1 MLRFIPVL
9 ALLLFTA
16 CGLAENEQDDKNK
29 RIYITFT
36 DPAFEQFC
44 LGMFDLDHDGRIS
57 RYEAQRVLVM
67 DCSGRNIS
75 AMWEIG
81 EFSRLRELDCSGNNL
96 TRLDLRK
103 CPDLQKLDCGDNEIT
118 SLDIDGLRGL
128 AVLDCAG
135 NLLARLDL
143 KSNSSLRQ
151 LDCRGNLL
159 VTLDLTPCSELPFPA
174 PPRIVFRWLPASV
187 SCWLSVSVSRRLPA
201 SFPAGSPHCSPL
213 PPRVAS
219 RHLSVSVPRRL
230 PALFPAGSPRR
241 FPAGS
246 PHCSPLAARVA
257 SRRLPRPFPAV
268 PGVVFC
274 LPQRVCGTLISD
286 TLLKSR
292 RRGLGIS
299 DNNSYLWVQ
308 KMSFAP

>member
-1 MLRFIPVL
+1 MIRTSVFILHSQTPPSNDSVSE
-9 ALLLFTA
+9 
-16 CGLAENEQDDKNK
+16 CS
-29 RIYITFT
+29 IW
-36 DPAFEQFC
+36 
-44 LGMFDLDHDGRIS
+44 DHDGRIS

-159 VTLDLTPCSELPFPA
+159 VTLDLTPCSGQLQADTRDNPFLTTVYRLGSQGVDYNGRPRWSSA
-174 PPRIVFRWLPASV
+174 DRSLRFLPPRIVFRWLPASV
-187 SCWLSVSVSRRLPA
+187 SCWLSVSVPRRLPA
-201 SFPAGSPHCSPL
+201 SFPAGSPHCSP
-213 PPRVAS
+213 
-219 RHLSVSVPRRL
+219 
-230 PALFPAGSPRR
+230 RR
-241 FPAGS
+241 FPS
-246 PHCSPLAARVA
+246 PVRVHPPPHRFPLPTSFPVGAHVA
-257 SRRLPRPFPAV
+257 SRRPTASLPVGCRVRFLPFPA
-268 PGVVFC
+268 
-274 LPQRVCGTLISD
+274 L
-286 TLLKSR
+286 
-292 RRGLGIS
+292 
-299 DNNSYLWVQ
+299 
-308 KMSFAP
+308 SFAFRSGFAARLFLIHC

>member
-29 RIYITFT
+29 RIYITFA
-36 DPAFEQFC
+36 DPAFERFC

-57 RYEAQRVLVM
+57 RYEAQRVLAM

-128 AVLDCAG
+128 TQLDCAE

-143 KSNSSLRQ
+143 KSNSSRLPRQ
-151 LDCRGNLL
+151 PAGDARPAPLLGAVAGRHARQSFPYDRLLPRFAGRRPQRADRGGRP
-159 VTLDLTPCSELPFPA
+159 LTA
-174 PPRIVFRWLPASV
+174 PPRIVFR
-187 SCWLSVSVSRRLPA
+187 
-201 SFPAGSPHCSPL
+201 
-213 PPRVAS
+213 
-219 RHLSVSVPRRL
+219 
-230 PALFPAGSPRR
+230 
-241 FPAGS
+241 
-246 PHCSPLAARVA
+246 
-257 SRRLPRPFPAV
+257 
-268 PGVVFC
+268 
-274 LPQRVCGTLISD
+274 
-286 TLLKSR
+286 
-292 RRGLGIS
+292 
-299 DNNSYLWVQ
+299 
-308 KMSFAP
+308 

>member
-29 RIYITFT
+29 RIYITFA

-57 RYEAQRVLVM
+57 RYEAQRVLAM

-128 AVLDCAG
+128 TQLDCAE

-143 KSNSSLRQ
+143 KSNSSLRS

-159 VTLDLTPCSELPFPA
+159 VTLDLPPPCSGQLQADTRDNPFLTT
-174 PPRIVFRWLPASV
+174 VYCLASQ
-187 SCWLSVSVSRRLPA
+187 
-201 SFPAGSPHCSPL
+201 
-213 PPRVAS
+213 
-219 RHLSVSVPRRL
+219 
-230 PALFPAGSPRR
+230 
-241 FPAGS
+241 
-246 PHCSPLAARVA
+246 
-257 SRRLPRPFPAV
+257 
-268 PGVVFC
+268 GVDRNGPTEVVV
-274 LPQRVCGTLISD
+274 R
-286 TLLKSR
+286 
-292 RRGLGIS
+292 
-299 DNNSYLWVQ
+299 
-308 KMSFAP
+308 

>member
-1 MLRFIPVL
+1 MLRFIPAL

-159 VTLDLTPCSELPFPA
+159 VTLDLPPPARGSCRPTRATILSLRPSIASLRRASTATGRPRWSSADRPPPHRFPLTA
-174 PPRIVFRWLPASV
+174 
-187 SCWLSVSVSRRLPA
+187 
-201 SFPAGSPHCSPL
+201 
-213 PPRVAS
+213 RVAS
-219 RHLSVSVPRRL
+219 RHLPASLPVGCCVVCCCPP
-230 PALFPAGSPRR
+230 PALSFAFRSG
-241 FPAGS
+241 F
-246 PHCSPLAARVA
+246 AAR
-257 SRRLPRPFPAV
+257 LF
-268 PGVVFC
+268 
-274 LPQRVCGTLISD
+274 LIHC
-286 TLLKSR
+286 
-292 RRGLGIS
+292 
-299 DNNSYLWVQ
+299 
-308 KMSFAP
+308 

>member
-1 MLRFIPVL
+1 MLRFIPAL

-36 DPAFEQFC
+36 DPAFERFC
-44 LGMFDLDHDGRIS
+44 LGMFNLDHDGRIS

-159 VTLDLTPCSELPFPA
+159 VTLDLTPCSGQLQADTRDNPFLTTVYRLGSQGVDYNGRPRWSSA
-174 PPRIVFRWLPASV
+174 DRSLRFLPPRIVFRWLPASV
-187 SCWLSVSVSRRLPA
+187 SCWLSVSVPRRLPA
-201 SFPAGSPHCSPL
+201 SFPAGSPHCSP
-213 PPRVAS
+213 
-219 RHLSVSVPRRL
+219 
-230 PALFPAGSPRR
+230 RR
-241 FPAGS
+241 FPS
-246 PHCSPLAARVA
+246 PVRVHPPPASFPAAHIVPRWLPTSLPAARPHRFPSVVA
-257 SRRLPRPFPAV
+257 SVSCR
-268 PGVVFC
+268 
-274 LPQRVCGTLISD
+274 
-286 TLLKSR
+286 SR
-292 RRGLGIS
+292 RCLLPSAAGLRHA
-299 DNNSYLWVQ
+299 Y
-308 KMSFAP
+308 F

>member
-103 CPDLQKLDCGDNEIT
+103 CPGLQKLDCGDNEIT
-118 SLDIDGLRGL
+118 SLDIDGLREL
-128 AVLDCAG
+128 AVLDYAG

-159 VTLDLTPCSELPFPA
+159 VTLDLTPCSGQLQADTRDNPFLTT
-174 PPRIVFRWLPASV
+174 VY
-187 SCWLSVSVSRRLPA
+187 RL
-201 SFPAGSPHCSPL
+201 GSQ
-213 PPRVAS
+213 
-219 RHLSVSVPRRL
+219 
-230 PALFPAGSPRR
+230 
-241 FPAGS
+241 
-246 PHCSPLAARVA
+246 
-257 SRRLPRPFPAV
+257 
-268 PGVVFC
+268 GVDYNGPTEVVV
-274 LPQRVCGTLISD
+274 R
-286 TLLKSR
+286 
-292 RRGLGIS
+292 
-299 DNNSYLWVQ
+299 
-308 KMSFAP
+308 

>member
-1 MLRFIPVL
+1 MIRTSVFILHSQTPPSSNSVSE
-9 ALLLFTA
+9 
-16 CGLAENEQDDKNK
+16 CS
-29 RIYITFT
+29 IW
-36 DPAFEQFC
+36 
-44 LGMFDLDHDGRIS
+44 DHDGRIS

-159 VTLDLTPCSELPFPA
+159 VTLDLTPLLGAVAGDTRDNPFLTT
-174 PPRIVFRWLPASV
+174 VYCLASQGV
-187 SCWLSVSVSRRLPA
+187 DRQ
-201 SFPAGSPHCSPL
+201 
-213 PPRVAS
+213 
-219 RHLSVSVPRRL
+219 
-230 PALFPAGSPRR
+230 
-241 FPAGS
+241 
-246 PHCSPLAARVA
+246 
-257 SRRLPRPFPAV
+257 RPTE
-268 PGVVFC
+268 VVV
-274 LPQRVCGTLISD
+274 R
-286 TLLKSR
+286 
-292 RRGLGIS
+292 
-299 DNNSYLWVQ
+299 
-308 KMSFAP
+308 

>member
-29 RIYITFT
+29 RIYITFA
-36 DPAFEQFC
+36 DPAFERFC

-57 RYEAQRVLVM
+57 RYEAQRVLAM

-143 KSNSSLRQ
+143 KSNSSLRS

-159 VTLDLTPCSELPFPA
+159 VTLDLPPLLGAVAGRHARQSFPYDRLLPRFAGRRPQRADRGGRPLTA
-174 PPRIVFRWLPASV
+174 PPRIVFR
-187 SCWLSVSVSRRLPA
+187 
-201 SFPAGSPHCSPL
+201 
-213 PPRVAS
+213 
-219 RHLSVSVPRRL
+219 
-230 PALFPAGSPRR
+230 
-241 FPAGS
+241 
-246 PHCSPLAARVA
+246 
-257 SRRLPRPFPAV
+257 
-268 PGVVFC
+268 
-274 LPQRVCGTLISD
+274 
-286 TLLKSR
+286 
-292 RRGLGIS
+292 
-299 DNNSYLWVQ
+299 
-308 KMSFAP
+308 

>member
-1 MLRFIPVL
+1 MLRFIPAL

-36 DPAFEQFC
+36 DPAFERFC
-44 LGMFDLDHDGRIS
+44 LGMFNLDHDGRIS
-57 RYEAQRVLVM
+57 RYEAQRVLAM

-159 VTLDLTPCSELPFPA
+159 VTLDLTPCSGQLQADTRDNPFLTTVYRLGSQGVDYNGRPRWSSADRSLRFLPPASFSAGCPRPFPA
-174 PPRIVFRWLPASV
+174 GCPCPFPAACPRRSPLAARIV
-187 SCWLSVSVSRRLPA
+187 
-201 SFPAGSPHCSPL
+201 
-213 PPRVAS
+213 PRVAS
-219 RHLSVSVPRRL
+219 RHLSASTPPPASFPAAHIVPRWLPTSL
-230 PALFPAGSPRR
+230 PAARPHR
-241 FPAGS
+241 FPS
-246 PHCSPLAARVA
+246 VVA
-257 SRRLPRPFPAV
+257 SVSCR
-268 PGVVFC
+268 
-274 LPQRVCGTLISD
+274 
-286 TLLKSR
+286 SR
-292 RRGLGIS
+292 RCLLPSAAGLRHA
-299 DNNSYLWVQ
+299 Y
-308 KMSFAP
+308 F

>member
-29 RIYITFT
+29 RIYITFA
-36 DPAFEQFC
+36 DPAFERFC

-57 RYEAQRVLVM
+57 RYEAQRVLAM

-128 AVLDCAG
+128 SQLDCAE

-143 KSNSSLRQ
+143 KSNSSLRS

-159 VTLDLTPCSELPFPA
+159 VTLDLPPPCSGQLQADTRDNPFLTT
-174 PPRIVFRWLPASV
+174 V
-187 SCWLSVSVSRRLPA
+187 
-201 SFPAGSPHCSPL
+201 
-213 PPRVAS
+213 
-219 RHLSVSVPRRL
+219 
-230 PALFPAGSPRR
+230 
-241 FPAGS
+241 
-246 PHCSPLAARVA
+246 
-257 SRRLPRPFPAV
+257 
-268 PGVVFC
+268 
-274 LPQRVCGTLISD
+274 
-286 TLLKSR
+286 
-292 RRGLGIS
+292 
-299 DNNSYLWVQ
+299 
-308 KMSFAP
+308 

>member
-29 RIYITFT
+29 RIYITFA
-36 DPAFEQFC
+36 DPAFERFC

-57 RYEAQRVLVM
+57 RYEAQRVLAM

-128 AVLDCAG
+128 TQLDCAE

-143 KSNSSLRQ
+143 KSNSSLRS

-159 VTLDLTPCSELPFPA
+159 VTLDLPPPA
-174 PPRIVFRWLPASV
+174 RGSCRPTRATILSLRPSIASLRRASTATGRPRWSSADRPP
-187 SCWLSVSVSRRLPA
+187 PA
-201 SFPAGSPHCSPL
+201 SFSADC
-213 PPRVAS
+213 
-219 RHLSVSVPRRL
+219 
-230 PALFPAGSPRR
+230 PRR
-241 FPAGS
+241 FPS
-246 PHCSPLAARVA
+246 PARIA
-257 SRRLPRPFPAV
+257 SCRLLRCLLLPPPGTVICLPR
-268 PGVVFC
+268 
-274 LPQRVCGTLISD
+274 RVSGTLISD

>member
-29 RIYITFT
+29 RIYITFA
-36 DPAFEQFC
+36 DPAFERFC

-57 RYEAQRVLVM
+57 RYEAQRVLAM

-128 AVLDCAG
+128 TQLDCAE

-143 KSNSSLRQ
+143 KSNSSLRS

-159 VTLDLTPCSELPFPA
+159 VTLDLPPLLGAVAGRHARQSFPYDRLLPRFAGRRPQRADRGGRPLTA
-174 PPRIVFRWLPASV
+174 P
-187 SCWLSVSVSRRLPA
+187 PA
-201 SFPAGSPHCSPL
+201 SFSADC
-213 PPRVAS
+213 
-219 RHLSVSVPRRL
+219 
-230 PALFPAGSPRR
+230 PRR
-241 FPAGS
+241 FPS
-246 PHCSPLAARVA
+246 PARIA
-257 SRRLPRPFPAV
+257 SCRLLRCLLLPPPGTVICLPR
-268 PGVVFC
+268 
-274 LPQRVCGTLISD
+274 RVSGTLISD

>member
-29 RIYITFT
+29 RIYITFA
-36 DPAFEQFC
+36 DPAFERFC

-57 RYEAQRVLVM
+57 RYEAQRVLAM

-135 NLLARLDL
+135 NLL
-143 KSNSSLRQ
+143 
-151 LDCRGNLL
+151 
-159 VTLDLTPCSELPFPA
+159 VTLDLTPCSGQLQADTRDNPFLTT
-174 PPRIVFRWLPASV
+174 VYCLASQ
-187 SCWLSVSVSRRLPA
+187 
-201 SFPAGSPHCSPL
+201 
-213 PPRVAS
+213 
-219 RHLSVSVPRRL
+219 
-230 PALFPAGSPRR
+230 
-241 FPAGS
+241 
-246 PHCSPLAARVA
+246 
-257 SRRLPRPFPAV
+257 
-268 PGVVFC
+268 GVDRNGPTEVVV
-274 LPQRVCGTLISD
+274 R
-286 TLLKSR
+286 
-292 RRGLGIS
+292 
-299 DNNSYLWVQ
+299 
-308 KMSFAP
+308 

>member
-29 RIYITFT
+29 RIYITFA
-36 DPAFEQFC
+36 DPAFERFC

-57 RYEAQRVLVM
+57 RYEAQRVL
-67 DCSGRNIS
+67 
-75 AMWEIG
+75 EIG

-128 AVLDCAG
+128 TQLDCAE

-143 KSNSSLRQ
+143 KSNSSLRS

-159 VTLDLTPCSELPFPA
+159 VTLDLPPCSGQLQADTRDNPFLTT
-174 PPRIVFRWLPASV
+174 VYCLASQ
-187 SCWLSVSVSRRLPA
+187 
-201 SFPAGSPHCSPL
+201 
-213 PPRVAS
+213 
-219 RHLSVSVPRRL
+219 
-230 PALFPAGSPRR
+230 
-241 FPAGS
+241 
-246 PHCSPLAARVA
+246 
-257 SRRLPRPFPAV
+257 
-268 PGVVFC
+268 GVDRNGPTEVVV
-274 LPQRVCGTLISD
+274 R
-286 TLLKSR
+286 
-292 RRGLGIS
+292 
-299 DNNSYLWVQ
+299 
-308 KMSFAP
+308 

>member
-29 RIYITFT
+29 RIYITFA
-36 DPAFEQFC
+36 DPAFERFC

-57 RYEAQRVLVM
+57 RYEAQRVLAM

-128 AVLDCAG
+128 TQLDCAE

-143 KSNSSLRQ
+143 KSNSSLRS

-159 VTLDLTPCSELPFPA
+159 VTLDLPPLLGAVAGRHARQSFPYDRLLPRFAGRRPQRADRGGRPLTA
-174 PPRIVFRWLPASV
+174 PPPHR
-187 SCWLSVSVSRRLPA
+187 
-201 SFPAGSPHCSPL
+201 FPLTA
-213 PPRVAS
+213 RVAS
-219 RHLSVSVPRRL
+219 RHLPASLPVGCCVVCCCPPPGTVICLPRRV
-230 PALFPAGSPRR
+230 S
-241 FPAGS
+241 
-246 PHCSPLAARVA
+246 
-257 SRRLPRPFPAV
+257 
-268 PGVVFC
+268 
-274 LPQRVCGTLISD
+274 GTLISD

>member
-29 RIYITFT
+29 RIYITFA
-36 DPAFEQFC
+36 DPAFERFC

-57 RYEAQRVLVM
+57 RYEAQRVLAM

-128 AVLDCAG
+128 TQLDCAE

-143 KSNSSLRQ
+143 KSNSSLRS

-159 VTLDLTPCSELPFPA
+159 VTLDLTPLLGAVAGRHARQSFPYDRLLPRFAGRRPQRADRGGRPLTA
-174 PPRIVFRWLPASV
+174 PP
-187 SCWLSVSVSRRLPA
+187 PA
-201 SFPAGSPHCSPL
+201 SFSADC
-213 PPRVAS
+213 
-219 RHLSVSVPRRL
+219 
-230 PALFPAGSPRR
+230 PRR
-241 FPAGS
+241 FPS
-246 PHCSPLAARVA
+246 PARIA
-257 SRRLPRPFPAV
+257 SCRLLRCLLLPPPA
-268 PGVVFC
+268 
-274 LPQRVCGTLISD
+274 L
-286 TLLKSR
+286 
-292 RRGLGIS
+292 
-299 DNNSYLWVQ
+299 
-308 KMSFAP
+308 SFAFRGGFPVRLFLIHC

>member
-1 MLRFIPVL
+1 MLRFIPAL

-159 VTLDLTPCSELPFPA
+159 VTLDLTPARGSCRPTRATTLSSRPS
-174 PPRIVFRWLPASV
+174 IASV
-187 SCWLSVSVSRRLPA
+187 LRASTTTGRPRWSSADRPPPCIVSR
-201 SFPAGSPHCSPL
+201 C
-213 PPRVAS
+213 PR
-219 RHLSVSVPRRL
+219 
-230 PALFPAGSPRR
+230 LFP
-241 FPAGS
+241 
-246 PHCSPLAARVA
+246 AARVA
-257 SRRLPRPFPAV
+257 SCRLPRPFPAV
-268 PGVVFC
+268 SGAVFC
-274 LPQRVCGTLISD
+274 LPQRVSGALISD

-292 RRGLGIS
+292 RHGLGIS

>member
-1 MLRFIPVL
+1 MLRFIPAL

-103 CPDLQKLDCGDNEIT
+103 CPDLQKLDCG
-118 SLDIDGLRGL
+118 
-128 AVLDCAG
+128 
-135 NLLARLDL
+135 
-143 KSNSSLRQ
+143 
-151 LDCRGNLL
+151 GNLL
-159 VTLDLTPCSELPFPA
+159 VTLDLTPCSGQLQADTRDNPFLTT
-174 PPRIVFRWLPASV
+174 VY
-187 SCWLSVSVSRRLPA
+187 RL
-201 SFPAGSPHCSPL
+201 GSQ
-213 PPRVAS
+213 
-219 RHLSVSVPRRL
+219 
-230 PALFPAGSPRR
+230 
-241 FPAGS
+241 
-246 PHCSPLAARVA
+246 
-257 SRRLPRPFPAV
+257 
-268 PGVVFC
+268 GVDYNGPTEVVV
-274 LPQRVCGTLISD
+274 R
-286 TLLKSR
+286 
-292 RRGLGIS
+292 
-299 DNNSYLWVQ
+299 
-308 KMSFAP
+308 

>member
-29 RIYITFT
+29 RIYITFA
-36 DPAFEQFC
+36 DPAFERFC

-57 RYEAQRVLVM
+57 RYEAQRVLAM

-128 AVLDCAG
+128 TQLDCAE

-143 KSNSSLRQ
+143 KSNSSLRS

-159 VTLDLTPCSELPFPA
+159 VTLDLPPPCSGQLQADTRDNPFLTTVYCLASQGVDRNGPTEVVGRC
-174 PPRIVFRWLPASV
+174 PPPPAS
-187 SCWLSVSVSRRLPA
+187 LSA
-201 SFPAGSPHCSPL
+201 DC
-213 PPRVAS
+213 
-219 RHLSVSVPRRL
+219 
-230 PALFPAGSPRR
+230 PRR
-241 FPAGS
+241 FPS
-246 PHCSPLAARVA
+246 PARIA
-257 SRRLPRPFPAV
+257 SCRLLRCLLLPPPGTVICLPR
-268 PGVVFC
+268 
-274 LPQRVCGTLISD
+274 RVSGTLISD

>member
-1 MLRFIPVL
+1 MLRFIPAL

-135 NLLARLDL
+135 EPARTP
-143 KSNSSLRQ
+143 RPEIQ
-151 LDCRGNLL
+151 L
-159 VTLDLTPCSELPFPA
+159 FPA
-174 PPRIVFRWLPASV
+174 PA
-187 SCWLSVSVSRRLPA
+187 
-201 SFPAGSPHCSPL
+201 
-213 PPRVAS
+213 
-219 RHLSVSVPRRL
+219 
-230 PALFPAGSPRR
+230 
-241 FPAGS
+241 
-246 PHCSPLAARVA
+246 
-257 SRRLPRPFPAV
+257 RLPRQPAGDARPDPLLGAVAGRHARQPFPYDRLSPRLA
-268 PGVVFC
+268 G
-274 LPQRVCGTLISD
+274 
-286 TLLKSR
+286 R
-292 RRGLGIS
+292 RL
-299 DNNSYLWVQ
+299 
-308 KMSFAP
+308 